1 MFNQW
6 LNQLSFKGNWVD
18 LVFILLVLYFLLTQ
32 SGLIKTFFEMLG
44 FVFSIIFSYRFY
56 YFFANLLI
64 NNFSIAKGFANVGG
78 FLIAWFISEI
88 IFSLIFY
95 KFIYPLFKKFNRHPF
110 NFALGLIA
118 GVIQAGLLF
127 LFIISLFFAFPIRG
141 EIKRDIISSETGPF
155 FVNLSSRFEKSIK
168 NIFGEAIIETIN
180 FITIKPGST
189 DVVDLGIS
197 TSNVKFT
204 VDEQSE
210 TTMFNLVN
218 QEREKLGLKKLNFD
232 GTIQQV
238 ARHYAQTMF
247 ENGFFSHISQ
257 VDGSTPKDRAEKGG
271 VIFYVI
277 GENLAYAPDV
287 YLAHQGLMNSEG
299 HRANILAE
307 EFGRLGVGVIDG
319 QYNGKMFVQMFA
331 D

>member
-1 MFNQW
+1 MINQW
-6 LNQLSFKGNWVD
+6 LNQLSFNANWVD

-32 SGLIKTFFEMLG
+32 TGFIKTFFEMLG
-44 FVFSIIFSYRFY
+44 LIFSIIFSYRFY
-56 YFFANLLI
+56 GFFAGWLI
-64 NNFSIAKGFANVGG
+64 DYFSISKGFANVGG
-78 FLIAWFISEI
+78 FIVAWFLSEI
-88 IFSLIFY
+88 IFYLIFR
-95 KFIYPLFKKFNRHPF
+95 KFISPLFKKFNLHPL
-110 NFALGLIA
+110 NIALGFVA
-118 GVIQAGLLF
+118 GFLQAGLLF
-127 LFIISLFFAFPIRG
+127 LFIISLFFAFPIKG
-141 EIKRDIISSETGPF
+141 EIKKNILASETGPF

-168 NIFGEAIIETIN
+168 NIFGEAITETIN

-197 TSNVKFT
+197 TRNVKFT

-247 ENGFFSHISQ
+247 ENGFFSHVSQ

-271 VIFYVI
+271 VSFFVI

-319 QYNGKMFVQMFA
+319 EYNGKMFVLLFA